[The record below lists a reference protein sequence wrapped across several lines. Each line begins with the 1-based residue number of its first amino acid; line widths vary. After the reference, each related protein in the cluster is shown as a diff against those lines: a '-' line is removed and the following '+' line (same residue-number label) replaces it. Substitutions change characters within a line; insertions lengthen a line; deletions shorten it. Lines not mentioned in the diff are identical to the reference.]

1 MISHSYVQFFSGH
14 KGDIESRYSTN
25 KGKLSPELIEDM
37 RQAYERCEPFLST
50 MEPPLAQDLI
60 VKGAKMEALKSIEKN
75 LLSIDLPDV
84 KIRREREMEK
94 KLDLDEEIELF
105 ENEIKRMREN
115 NGSQSLVDEEE
126 LETYLDEGWEF
137 VSVLPSRKILIRKEG

>member
-1 MISHSYVQFFSGH
+1 
-14 KGDIESRYSTN
+14 
-25 KGKLSPELIEDM
+25 
-37 RQAYERCEPFLST
+37 
-50 MEPPLAQDLI
+50 
-60 VKGAKMEALKSIEKN
+60 
-75 LLSIDLPDV
+75 
-84 KIRREREMEK
+84 MEK